1 MPTWRR
7 LVEAVK
13 DDVGGSNPA
22 LARTIAGDHPG
33 NHIYCSLLPTHVE
46 DQMCYIHNLCF
57 WYRYTWISVHVLHEA
72 ILVDKS
78 L

>member
-1 MPTWRR
+1 M
-7 LVEAVK
+7 EAVK

-46 DQMCYIHNLCF
+46 DQMCYTHITCAFGIAIHGSLCMF
-57 WYRYTWISVHVLHEA
+57 FMSQFL
-72 ILVDKS
+72 
-78 L
+78 

>member
-1 MPTWRR
+1 M
-7 LVEAVK
+7 EAVK

-33 NHIYCSLLPTHVE
+33 NHICSLLPTHVE
-46 DQMCYIHNLCF
+46 DQMCFTHITCGF
-57 WYRYTWISVHVLHEA
+57 GIAVHVLHEA